1 MAVDEFNGV
10 GKKEMDIFTYIYIEK
25 RKKKSLLAGATTLS
39 SLPLPPYL
47 HLNNSV
53 LRYQEKTFHISVRS
67 T

>member
-10 GKKEMDIFTYIYIEK
+10 GKKGKNVFTYIYIEK
-25 RKKKSLLAGATTLS
+25 RKESLIAGATTFS

-47 HLNNSV
+47 HPNNSV
-53 LRYQEKTFHISVRS
+53 LKYQEKTFHISVRS